1 MTYTFP
7 KLLLTKK
14 AGKPFMDDD
23 VSAVTQLLK
32 NWQSGD
38 NEALSDLMP
47 MVHDTLRKLAG
58 KYMQS
63 ENAGHT
69 LQATALVNE
78 AFLKLV
84 DADITWQNRAHFM
97 AIAAKSMR
105 HILIDHAKSK
115 GRQKRGGNDVLVTLH
130 EANVAGDQRT
140 PELLDIEDAL
150 IQLAELDTRKAEI
163 VELSF
168 FGGMTYDEIA
178 EALGISAATVDRELR
193 FSKAWLQRALNENGE

>member
-1 MTYTFP
+1 MN
-7 KLLLTKK
+7 
-14 AGKPFMDDD
+14 DD

-32 NWQSGD
+32 SWKSGD
-38 NEALSDLMP
+38 NEALSELMP

-84 DADITWQNRAHFM
+84 DADVTWQNRAHFM
-97 AIAAKSMR
+97 AIAARSMR
-105 HILIDHAKSK
+105 HILVDHAKSK
-115 GRQKRGGNDVLVTLH
+115 GRQKRGGDDVLVTLH
-130 EANVAGDQRT
+130 EANVAGEKAQ
-140 PELLDIEDAL
+140 PELLEIEEALTALADLDA
-150 IQLAELDTRKAEI
+150 RKAEI

-168 FGGMTYDEIA
+168 FGGMTYDEIG
-178 EALGISAATVDRELR
+178 EALGISPATVDRELR
-193 FSKAWLQRALNENGE
+193 FSKAWLQRFMTENS

>member
-1 MTYTFP
+1 MN
-7 KLLLTKK
+7 
-14 AGKPFMDDD
+14 DDT
-23 VSAVTQLLK
+23 SAVTQLLK

-38 NEALSDLMP
+38 SKALSDLMP
-47 MVHDTLRKLAG
+47 MVHDTLRKLAE

-84 DADITWQNRAHFM
+84 DADITWQSRAHFM
-97 AIAAKSMR
+97 AIAAKAMR

-130 EANVAGDQRT
+130 EANVAGDKGT

-150 IQLAELDTRKAEI
+150 NQLAELDTRKAEI

-193 FSKAWLQRALNENGE
+193 FSKAWLQRALNEDS